1 MKPKKT
7 QNYPLWIPAV
17 LLLAIALVLGASALP
32 WAIEEI
38 TYLLDPA
45 SRLLV
50 TPANYP
56 RIDTSAST
64 QPVATLVFCRA
75 AKVACTWEKN
85 PQGQHFLKPDINE
98 VPYTGFSGA
107 HGAVENLVLKQA
119 DLILIPRAP
128 SPDELAFASRSGVTL
143 ESRPIALDALVFI
156 INAQNPLPSLAAD
169 QIKAIYTGQITN
181 WSAVG
186 LTDGVLHPYSRDRNS
201 GSLELMETLVL
212 QGAPPASMPKII
224 DGSAVTN
231 DQIATD
237 PYALSYS
244 VYYYEARIAQ
254 NAQVRTVAV
263 NGLYPDASTIR
274 TRQYPFVTEVYAVIR
289 ADQDRESSAYHLYD
303 WLLSSAGQKLIE
315 EAGYVPV
322 Q

>member
-1 MKPKKT
+1 MKSKKQT
-7 QNYPLWIPAV
+7 YPMWIPAV

-32 WAIEEI
+32 WAMEEI

-45 SRLLV
+45 SRLRI

-75 AKVACTWEKN
+75 AKVACTWEKDA
-85 PQGQHFLKPDINE
+85 QGQHFLKPDINE

-107 HGAVENLVLKQA
+107 HGAFENLVLKQA
-119 DLILIPRAP
+119 DIILVPRAP
-128 SPDELAFASRSGVTL
+128 SPDELAFASRNGVTL
-143 ESRPIALDALVFI
+143 EARPIALDALVFI
-156 INAQNPLPSLAAD
+156 VQSQNPLPSLTAE

-181 WSAVG
+181 WNGVG
-186 LTDGVLHPYSRDRNS
+186 LTDGVLHPYGRDRNS

-212 QGAPPASMPKII
+212 QGAAAASMPKII

-231 DQIATD
+231 NQIAAD

-244 VYYYEARIAQ
+244 VYYYEAQIAQ

-263 NGLYPDASTIR
+263 NGVTPDANTIR

-289 ADQDRESSAYHLYD
+289 ADLARDSSAYHLYD
-303 WLLSSAGQKLIE
+303 WLLSNAGQKLIE
-315 EAGYVPV
+315 ESGYVPV